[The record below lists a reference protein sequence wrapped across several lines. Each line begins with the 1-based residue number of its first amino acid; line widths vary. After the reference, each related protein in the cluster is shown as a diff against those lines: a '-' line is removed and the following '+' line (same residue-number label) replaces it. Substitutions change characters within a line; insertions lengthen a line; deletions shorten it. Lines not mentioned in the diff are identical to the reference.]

1 MCNNYMEANYMKKF
15 ISLLFVFIILS
26 CSCGI
31 HGNAEENAIW
41 QDPNNV
47 VLVWDNDE
55 GNEYKIFRSDKQD
68 GDYEYIGVSD
78 NGSYRDDTVTY
89 PNTYYYKIE
98 KNDLPNQQS
107 QPFKAVVSPEEIS
120 AVSVIMYHNF
130 VSDEDIKNGVEFEE
144 YSISPDAFEEDLIWL
159 KDNGYITITSDD
171 LLRHLEGEKTI
182 PQKAVII
189 SIDDG
194 SWGVYKNAWPLLK
207 KYNMKAD
214 FNIIGA
220 QIDATWDALDSG
232 KTRDGEPAPYCT
244 WEELIEMSKSGE
256 INLCSHT
263 YGLHVYNKGKRI
275 GMSMMEYETA
285 EDFASVVKKD
295 YTLAVKCIEG
305 WTGKAPETVAYPYS
319 KRSTEGDKIVLENT
333 GYKILMA
340 GEGAR
345 GTAGNYF
352 VKGCDIAN
360 QFTLMSRPCRMDGTP
375 ISHYLERIVAKD
387 SKNGVN
393 SQIDFIYVENTDEIA
408 KDYQIFN
415 DVNKDAWFSGSVY
428 YSYLNGLM
436 KGVSS
441 NEFAPNANIS
451 RAMVATLLNRLAG
464 NPTAQLNNGFVDSNG
479 SEWWFKSAQW
489 ADNVGI
495 LPTYEDDT
503 FKPDDTISRE
513 ALAKA
518 MYNCGEFLKLDMSKR
533 ADVEKFIDSS
543 SISTENKE
551 AVSWA
556 VACGIFKGNADGR
569 FNPSG
574 NVTRAEMSMVLRN
587 WLKK

>member
-1 MCNNYMEANYMKKF
+1 MFTILICSFGIRANAKEK
-15 ISLLFVFIILS
+15 
-26 CSCGI
+26 
-31 HGNAEENAIW
+31 AIW

-47 VLVWDNDE
+47 VLIWDDE
-55 GNEYKIFRSDKQD
+55 DYECKIFRSNKQD

-98 KNDLPNQQS
+98 KNDLTNQKS
-107 QPFKAVVSPEEIS
+107 EPFQAVVLPEEIS
-120 AVSVIMYHNF
+120 AVSVVMYHNF

-159 KDNGYITITSDD
+159 KANGYITITSDD
-171 LLRHLEGEKTI
+171 LLRHLEGKKTI

-220 QIDATWDALDSG
+220 QIDATWDAVASG
-232 KTRDGEPAPYCT
+232 QTRNGESAPYCT

-263 YGLHVYNKGKRI
+263 YGLHVYNKDKRV
-275 GMSMMEYETA
+275 GMSMMDNETA
-285 EDFASVVKKD
+285 EDFATVVKKD
-295 YTLAVKCIEG
+295 YNLAVKCIEG
-305 WTGKAPETVAYPYS
+305 WTGKTPETVAYPYS
-319 KRSTEGDKIVLENT
+319 KRSAEGDEIVLDNT

-352 VKGCDIAN
+352 VKGCDIEN

-393 SQIDFIYVENTDEIA
+393 SQIDFTYAENTDAIA
-408 KDYQIFN
+408 KEYQIFT
-415 DVNKDAWFSGSVY
+415 DVSKEAWFAGSVY

-436 KGVSS
+436 KGVSG
-441 NEFAPNANIS
+441 NEFAPNTNIS
-451 RAMVATLLNRLAG
+451 RAMAATLLNRLAG
-464 NPTAQLNNGFVDSNG
+464 NPTAQSDKEFTDANG
-479 SEWWFKSAQW
+479 SEWWFESAQW
-489 ADNVGI
+489 ADETGVI
-495 LPTYEDDT
+495 PVYEGNR
-503 FKPDDTISRE
+503 FRPDNTITRE
-513 ALAKA
+513 ALAQA
-518 MYNCGEFLKLDMSKR
+518 MYNCGELLKLDMSKR
-533 ADVEKFIDSS
+533 ANVEAFTDSS
-543 SISTENKE
+543 SISIENKE

-556 VACGIFKGNADGR
+556 VASGIFKGNADGS

-587 WLKK
+587 WLNK

>member
-1 MCNNYMEANYMKKF
+1 MCNNYMEAKYMKKF

-393 SQIDFIYVENTDEIA
+393 SQIDFIHVENTDEIA

-464 NPTAQLNNGFVDSNG
+464 NPTAQLNNNFVDSNG

-518 MYNCGEFLKLDMSKR
+518 MYNCGEFIKLDMSKR
-533 ADVEKFIDSS
+533 ADTEKFIDSS
-543 SISTENKE
+543 SISIENKE